1 MGRQM
6 DSGVAVTDVVKA
18 LALVVGI
25 ATVRV
30 GILTGAATKMD
41 VGKAPCTEGAPM
53 IQNRT

>member
-1 MGRQM
+1 M
-6 DSGVAVTDVVKA
+6 GVAVADVIKA

-30 GILTGAATKMD
+30 RILAGAATKMD
-41 VGKAPCTEGAPM
+41 VGKAPCTEGAPI